1 MATAQTPT
9 ILNGSYGEGAGALF
23 RTALLMSAM
32 TRQPVRIHSIRGATR
47 RPGLSSE
54 DLTYA
59 LLLAKTCD
67 AELTGAELRSNDV
80 TFAPR
85 REIHPVHVRASVG
98 DHEKGSVPGNALIL
112 LQSLLP
118 ALARGGGLSKVILE
132 GETYNPST
140 LTYDAFEH
148 VTLHLHR
155 HQGLVA
161 FPTLEMAGFGF
172 ANYGEVGL
180 EVEPSAYQGLRW
192 ESRGPL
198 VGGSAIIAHSEI
210 PPATVERGVEML
222 ETLFQS
228 KGIKADVLAQKVP
241 SRSPGIHVTT
251 WVEFQRGLGTGQATG
266 QRGVKIETVVN
277 AAMDSLTNWLET
289 DATLD
294 PYLADQALLIAALCE
309 EPTVYTTSAI
319 TKRLT
324 TMAWV
329 IKEFLP
335 IHVTILGQEGYAGT
349 VTVKR

>member
-1 MATAQTPT
+1 MATAPTPT
-9 ILNGSYGEGAGALF
+9 ILNGSYGEGAGALL

-32 TRQPVRIHSIRGATR
+32 TRQSVRVHNIRGATR

-54 DLTYA
+54 DLTFTE
-59 LLLAKTCD
+59 LLAKTCD
-67 AELTGAELRSNDV
+67 AELSGAELRSNDL

-85 REIHPVHVRASVG
+85 RDIHPVHLRASVG
-98 DHEKGSVPGNALIL
+98 DHEKGSVPGNALII
-112 LQSLLP
+112 LQGLLP
-118 ALARGGGLSKVILE
+118 ALARGGGMSKVILE

-155 HQGLVA
+155 QQGVVA
-161 FPTLEMAGFGF
+161 FPQLEMAGFGY

-180 EVEPSAYQGLRW
+180 EVEPSAFRGIRW
-192 ESRGPL
+192 DSRGPL
-198 VGGSAIIAHSEI
+198 VGAGAIIAHSEI
-210 PPATVERGVEML
+210 QASSIDRGL
-222 ETLFQS
+222 EALHGHFQS
-228 KGIKADVLAQKVP
+228 LGIRAEISAQKVN
-241 SRSPGIHVTT
+241 SRSPGVHVTT
-251 WVEFQRGLGTGQATG
+251 WVEFERGLGTGQATG
-266 QRGVKIETVVN
+266 QRGVKMETVCQS
-277 AAMDSLTNWLET
+277 AISALTNWLDT

-309 EPTVYTTSAI
+309 EPTTYSTSAV

-335 IHVTILGQEGYAGT
+335 IHITIMGQEGYGGV